1 MSILDIFAKPAQ
13 IQEMRKQTALLET
26 QVEKYK
32 EVQEILVKDI
42 LTLNETISSNRGN
55 DYRDYEGAV
64 KAISNKY
71 NCSADW
77 GCLHTGI
84 IIDLRAAFILGEGV
98 QIKHETE
105 TMAES
110 ERELAWVKDFFSWN
124 ALDAE
129 MAQEMAKEAEIE
141 GKVAIKMIYEPM
153 ELGYGEDPAG
163 ENIKWPGMVSARF
176 IPWTSKKYKITA
188 DPNDYSDY
196 TEMSWEASGTSPAG
210 KLGEKEF
217 IYKKFGGRIN
227 NPDEAQPKIM
237 RCLTQIDRLDRA
249 LKDLRQINNLYAAQ
263 TPDFEVEDSAQ
274 VDDLYKRLKK
284 ANWKI
289 GKMLIHTGKFEMKGV
304 DSGGVDNLIR
314 EIELTLKMISG
325 TTGIPIHFLGLLDLL
340 KNRATG
346 DNTRELVTAATARER
361 MIWKGAYEEL
371 IEKSMNMF
379 NDNNYKQ
386 MSQGKLDP
394 TRIAVDIP
402 VITQEHYDRIEK
414 VLIPAAAA
422 GIVSKEHVASQI
434 PGVDMEKEEERKRKK
449 DEEDAVRRKE
459 EMEALKAEAAL
470 QNQQTQPPQ
479 LQKGNNAQ
487 VQ

>member
-1 MSILDIFAKPAQ
+1 MSILDIFAKSAQ
-13 IQEMRKQTALLET
+13 VQEMRNQTALLET

-55 DYRDYEGAV
+55 DYRDYAKAV
-64 KAISNKY
+64 KAISDKY

-98 QIKHETE
+98 QIEHKTE
-105 TMAES
+105 TSADA
-110 ERELAWVKDFFSWN
+110 ERELQWVEDFFSWN
-124 ALDAE
+124 DLDAE

-141 GKVAIKMIYEPM
+141 GKVAVKMIYKAKE
-153 ELGYGEDPAG
+153 YGADPAA
-163 ENIKWPGMVSARF
+163 KDKPWPGMVSARF

-188 DPNDYSDY
+188 DPNDYSHY
-196 TEMSWEASGTSPAG
+196 TEMFWEASGASPAG
-210 KLGEKEF
+210 KLSEKEF

-227 NPDEAQPKIM
+227 NPNEAQPKIM
-237 RCLTQIDRLDRA
+237 RCLTQIDRLDKA
-249 LKDLRQINNLYAAQ
+249 LRDLREINHLYAAP
-263 TPDFEVEDSAQ
+263 TPDFEVEDSNQ
-274 VDDLYKRLKK
+274 VEDMYKKL
-284 ANWKI
+284 ADVNWKI
-289 GKMLIHTGKFEMKGV
+289 GKLFVHTGKFDMKGV
-304 DSGGVDNLIR
+304 DPGGVDNLIR

-346 DNTRELVTAATARER
+346 DNTRELVSAATARER

-371 IEKSMNMF
+371 IEKSMNIF
-379 NDNNYKQ
+379 NAKVYPQLSKET
-386 MSQGKLDP
+386 KLDP
-394 TRIAVDIP
+394 TKITVNIP

-414 VLIPAAAA
+414 VLIPAAVA
-422 GIVSKEHVASQI
+422 GIISKEHVASQI
-434 PGVDMEKEEERKRKK
+434 PGVDMEKEEERKKEK
-449 DEEDAVRRKE
+449 DEADAVRAKE

-470 QNQQTQPPQ
+470 QGQQGQQ
-479 LQKGNNAQ
+479 NNVPA
-487 VQ
+487 